1 MPHQLRMPSLGQ
13 TTDELRITA
22 WLKAEGDPIALGEPI
37 LEVETDKAILQVE
50 SSYAGKLLKILR
62 HADEVV
68 LAGEPIAIIGQA
80 GEAIASESVSPTQP
94 VGAAQQPNPPA
105 VPAIAGSDQVLATPI
120 ARKMAKE
127 LGLDLRAIRGSGP
140 GGRIERRDV
149 EALVAAH
156 AATPATSNIAR
167 DDGAG
172 SVAVPRHRQIIAQ
185 RLTRSVQTI
194 PQITLNMTVDARAAR
209 SLIAARRAAGLAG
222 LTVTHLLLQAVA
234 RALRAQPLMNRVW
247 QPDGP
252 TFRQWARTDVGLAVA
267 SDDNLLV
274 VTLPEPDRLDLT
286 ALVRVADEAIQRAR
300 KGALSQAD
308 VAPTAITISNL
319 GMYHVDS
326 FQAIVD
332 PDQSMILAVGRIA
345 DQIVAIEGGIY
356 IVPQMTLSLSVDHRV
371 ADGAAA
377 AKFLKAICDDLER
390 INA

>member
-1 MPHQLRMPSLGQ
+1 MPSLGQ

-22 WLKAEGDPIALGEPI
+22 WLKAEGDAIALAEPI
-37 LEVETDKAILQVE
+37 LEVETDKAVLQVE
-50 SSYAGKLLKILR
+50 SSYAGTLLKILH
-62 HADEVV
+62 HAGEVV
-68 LAGEPIAIIGQA
+68 PAGEPIAVIGQA
-80 GEAIASESVSPTQP
+80 GEAIALDSVSPTQP
-94 VGAAQQPNPPA
+94 IDAAQQPNPPA
-105 VPAIAGSDQVLATPI
+105 VPATAGSDQVLATPI

-127 LGLDLRAIRGSGP
+127 LGLDLRAIQGSGP

-149 EALVAAH
+149 EAWVAAN
-156 AATPATSNIAR
+156 AATPAKHNIVR

-172 SVAVPRHRQIIAQ
+172 HGAVPRHRQIIAQ

-209 SLIAARRAAGLAG
+209 SLVAARRAAGLAG

-252 TFRQWARTDVGLAVA
+252 TFRRLARTDVGLAVA

-274 VTLPEPDRLDLT
+274 VTLPEPDRLDLA